1 MWRVSPFS
9 RTRRTDSSP
18 YRTAESQFFSSC
30 SHQQMTVWMIW
41 SEGSWR
47 VMYRSLL
54 AEWGRN
60 HYDVVSFGFLLC
72 TFSFHLFL
80 HRLVWIEGL
89 IHNDAIFSPSECCI
103 EYQYHPPF
111 QRHASFHSSFHGRS
125 FRFVLWSIGK
135 QAVSCLLCIC
145 ITQISPCRV
154 LPFQTWMSHRQW
166 HQTEDGRSN
175 RMRRRVVVYLT
186 Q

>member
-9 RTRRTDSSP
+9 RTRRTDSSR
-18 YRTAESQFFSSC
+18 YSTAESQFFSSC
-30 SHQQMTVWMIW
+30 SHRQMTVWMLW
-41 SEGSWR
+41 SEKSRR
-47 VMYRSLL
+47 VVYRSLL
-54 AEWGRN
+54 VEWGRN

-89 IHNDAIFSPSECCI
+89 IHNDAILSPSECCI
-103 EYQYHPPF
+103 EDKHSFPF

-125 FRFVLWSIGK
+125 FRFVLRSIGN
-135 QAVSCLLCIC
+135 QTVSRLLCIR
-145 ITQISPCRV
+145 ITQISPRRV
-154 LPFQTWMSHRQW
+154 LPFQTWMSRRQW
-166 HQTEDGRSN
+166 HQTEDGRGHQI
-175 RMRRRVVVYLT
+175 RRRVVVYLT